1 MENYNMGAM
10 LDVIMAFFGF
20 SAVSWKED
28 FGLKLG
34 QAIHL
39 GQVVEQPPDMGRHR
53 RSDRNVGTNW
63 VEAKLICYILHAN
76 QFSLRTSVTV
86 TSRQHQGDPTPPAPF
101 HCRQN

>member
-1 MENYNMGAM
+1 MFNASHSQIGQGLGLANGWATNMAMENYNMGAM

-39 GQVVEQPPDMGRHR
+39 GQVVEQPPEMG
-53 RSDRNVGTNW
+53 
-63 VEAKLICYILHAN
+63 I
-76 QFSLRTSVTV
+76 
-86 TSRQHQGDPTPPAPF
+86 
-101 HCRQN
+101 